1 MISSSESLR
10 IVTMFAAVGCGL
22 MAGLLFAF
30 SNFVMKALSRQTP
43 ESSVRTM
50 QAINAF
56 IQNPV
61 FFLVFFGTTLTT
73 AFLAVTAVAELSQP
87 GAVLQLAGCVA
98 YLAGTFVVTVAVHV
112 QLNNGLALHDPKTAE
127 TAQYWFYYVGR
138 WLPWNHV
145 RTVCALAATAL
156 LILSV
161 HQQVHA

>member
-1 MISSSESLR
+1 MISSNESLH
-10 IVTMFAAVGCGL
+10 IVTICAAVGCGL

-30 SNFVMKALSRQTP
+30 SNFVMKALSRQAP
-43 ESSVRTM
+43 ESSVRAM

-61 FFLVFFGTTLTT
+61 FFLVYFGTTLTT
-73 AFLAVTAVAELSQP
+73 AFLAVTAAVELSQP
-87 GAVLQLAGCVA
+87 GAALQLAGCVV
-98 YLAGTFVVTVAVHV
+98 YWVGTFAVTVAVHMP
-112 QLNNGLALHDPKTAE
+112 LNNSLATHDPKTAE
-127 TAQYWFYYVGR
+127 TTRYWFYYVGR

-161 HQQVHA
+161 HQQAHA